1 MNLMRSALLYASQ
14 NRWLREQAPQYKFV
28 RRTAARFM
36 PGERVEDAIQAA
48 QTLATQNIRTV
59 FTQLGENITSSAEAE
74 QVRDHYLGVLS
85 QIRESNLPTEISV
98 KLTQLGL
105 NLSSELCFH
114 NLVALI
120 ERASI
125 NTGVTTV
132 WIDMEGSV
140 YTERT
145 LELFTRARAKYVNV
159 GVCLQAY
166 LFRTGEDLEPLIKM
180 GAAVRLVKGA
190 YKELPSIAFPRKQDV
205 DHNYFALA
213 QRLLSFEARQRGV
226 RAALATHD
234 CELIARIAA
243 FAAQNGISR
252 EALEFQMLYGIRTA
266 EQLRLAREGYDSRV
280 LINYGSHWYA
290 WFMRR
295 LAERPAN
302 VWFVVKNLAAK

>member
-1 MNLMRSALLYASQ
+1 MAMNMMRSALLYASQ
-14 NRWLREQAPQYKFV
+14 NRWLRQQAPRHKFV

-36 PGERVEDAIQAA
+36 PGERVEDAMQAA
-48 QTLATQNIRTV
+48 RALAAQNVRTI
-59 FTQLGENITSSAEAE
+59 FTQLGENIASSAEAE

-85 QIRESNLPTEISV
+85 QIHEAGLPTEISV

-105 NLSSELCFH
+105 DLNTELCFN
-114 NLVALI
+114 NLVSLI
-120 ERASI
+120 ERAAL
-125 NTGVTTV
+125 NTSVTTV
-132 WIDMEGSV
+132 WIDMEGSA

-159 GVCLQAY
+159 GICLQAY
-166 LFRTGEDLEPLIKM
+166 LFRTSEDVEPLIKM

-190 YKELPSIAFPRKQDV
+190 YKEPPTIAFPRKQDV

-213 QRLLSFEARQRGV
+213 QRLLSSEARQRGV

-234 CELIARIAA
+234 CALIAKIMA
-243 FAAQNGISR
+243 FAAQNEIPR
-252 EALEFQMLYGIRTA
+252 EALEFQMLYGIQTA
-266 EQLRLAREGYDSRV
+266 EQLRLAREDYDSRV

-295 LAERPAN
+295 MAERPAN
-302 VWFVVKNLAAK
+302 MWFVVKNLF